1 MKYRIII
8 LLAALLTGGIS
19 ASPNKSCNG
28 VHCAT
33 SEGKKTTMAPVR
45 KVVMMI
51 DEAELMPM
59 FIFLR
64 NL

>member
-8 LLAALLTGGIS
+8 LLAALLTSGIS

-28 VHCAT
+28 VRCAT
-33 SEGKKTTMAPVR
+33 REGKKTSMAPVR

-51 DEAELMPM
+51 DEAELVPM
-59 FIFLR
+59 FVFLR

>member
-1 MKYRIII
+1 MKFKIII
-8 LLAALLTGGIS
+8 LLCVLLTGGIS

-33 SEGKKTTMAPVR
+33 NEGKKNTMAPVR
-45 KVVMMI
+45 KVVMMM

>member
-1 MKYRIII
+1 MKLKIII
-8 LLAALLTGGIS
+8 VLAVLLTGGIS
-19 ASPNKSCNG
+19 ASPNKSCKG
-28 VHCAT
+28 VHCSTHA
-33 SEGKKTTMAPVR
+33 GKQAPEK

>member
-1 MKYRIII
+1 MKFKIIF
-8 LLAALLTGGIS
+8 LLTALLTGGIS

-28 VHCAT
+28 VRCGT
-33 SEGKKTTMAPVR
+33 REGKKTTMSPVR

>member
-1 MKYRIII
+1 MKLKII
-8 LLAALLTGGIS
+8 LLSILLTGGIS

-28 VHCAT
+28 ICCAT
-33 SEGKKTTMAPVR
+33 REGKKTSMAPVR
-45 KVVMMI
+45 KVVMMM

>member
-1 MKYRIII
+1 MKLRFI
-8 LLAALLTGGIS
+8 LLLSVLLIGGIS

-28 VHCAT
+28 VRCA
-33 SEGKKTTMAPVR
+33 SREGKKAPIAPVK

-51 DEAELMPM
+51 DESELMPM